1 MGMVVRGRNSAAS
14 SRAPRR
20 ISGPLYPT
28 GRARAGAGEAG
39 PGLRQIKS
47 KERNCR
53 LSKSTSLRHHLPP
66 CGEQVV
72 SEVRAARSAWAKL
85 TDISRFPG
93 EPTNAAT
100 MASEDIAKLAETLA
114 KTQVAGGQLSF
125 KGKSLKL
132 NTADDAKDVIK
143 EIEDFD
149 GLEALRLE
157 GNTVGVEAARVIAK
171 ALEKKSEL
179 KRCHWSDMFTGR
191 LRSEI
196 PPALGLIT
204 AGAQLV
210 ELDLSDNA
218 FGPDGVRGFEA
229 LLKSSTCF
237 TLHELK
243 LNNCGMGI
251 GGGKI
256 LAAALT
262 ECHRKSSAQGKPLA
276 LKVFVA
282 GRNRLEN
289 DGATALAEAFGIIG
303 TLEEVHMPQNG
314 INHPG
319 VTALAQAFAINPLLR
334 VINLNDNTFTEKGAM
349 AMAKTLTTL
358 RQVEVI
364 NFGDCLV
371 RSKGAV
377 AIADAIRGGLPK
389 LKELNLSFGE
399 IKREAAL
406 SVAEAL
412 ADKAELEKL
421 DLNGNMLGEEGC
433 EQLQEVLEGFNIAA
447 GEDDEDE
454 DEEEEEEEEEG
465 EEDED
470 EEEEDEDEEEEP
482 QQEEQGEESST
493 PSRKVPGPNSG
504 EPAPVLSSPPPADV
518 STFLAFPSPE
528 KLLRLGP
535 KSSLLIAQQTDTSDP
550 EKVVSAFLKVSSVFK
565 DEASVRTAVQ
575 DAVDALMKKA
585 FSSSAFNS
593 NAFLTQL
600 LIHMGLLKSEDKIKA
615 ITNLYGPLMTLNHV
629 VQQDYFPKAL
639 APLLLAFVTKPNGA
653 LESCS
658 FARHNL
664 LQTLYKV

>member
-1 MGMVVRGRNSAAS
+1 
-14 SRAPRR
+14 
-20 ISGPLYPT
+20 
-28 GRARAGAGEAG
+28 
-39 PGLRQIKS
+39 
-47 KERNCR
+47 
-53 LSKSTSLRHHLPP
+53 
-66 CGEQVV
+66 
-72 SEVRAARSAWAKL
+72 
-85 TDISRFPG
+85 
-93 EPTNAAT
+93 

-171 ALEKKSEL
+171 ALEKKPEL

-196 PPALGLIT
+196 PPALISLGEGLIT

-229 LLKSSTCF
+229 LLKSSACF

-334 VINLNDNTFTEKGAM
+334 VINLNDNTFTEKGAV
-349 AMAKTLTTL
+349 AMAKTLKTL

-371 RSKGAV
+371 RSKGAI
-377 AIADAIRGGLPK
+377 AIADAIHGGLPK

-406 SVAEAL
+406 SVAEAV
-412 ADKAELEKL
+412 ADKTELEKL

-433 EQLQEVLEGFNIAA
+433 EQLQEVLEGFNMAA
-447 GEDDEDE
+447 VLASLSDDEGED
-454 DEEEEEEEEEG
+454 
-465 EEDED
+465 
-470 EEEEDEDEEEEP
+470 DEEEEP

-493 PSRKVPGPNSG
+493 PSRKGQGPNSG

-535 KSSLLIAQQTDTSDP
+535 KSSMLIAQQTDTSDP

-593 NAFLTQL
+593 NAFLTRL

-615 ITNLYGPLMTLNHV
+615 VANLYGPLMALTHV

-639 APLLLAFVTKPNGA
+639 APLLLAFMTKPNGA